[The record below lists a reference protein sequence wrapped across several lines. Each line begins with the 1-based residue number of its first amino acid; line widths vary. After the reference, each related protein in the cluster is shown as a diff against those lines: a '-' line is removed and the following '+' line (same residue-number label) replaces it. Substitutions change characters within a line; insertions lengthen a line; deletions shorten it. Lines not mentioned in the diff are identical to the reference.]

1 MLIQREDYLGFLM
14 DWKDKQIIKVIS
26 GIRRCGKS
34 TLFELFCA
42 KLQNEGVQSEQ
53 IITIN
58 FEDAENEEL
67 CDHKKLYEYVKSRM
81 LPDKMN
87 YIFLDEIQHVSDFQ
101 KAVDSLFIKKNT
113 DVYITGSNAYFMS
126 GELATLLSGRYVELK
141 MLPLSFKEYVSAF
154 DNHRSLDD
162 LYRDYVYNS
171 SFPYTVELDNRRN
184 IYAYLDGLFN
194 TIVLNDIV
202 QRKKIQDPLMLKSV
216 IKFMFDNIGNPC
228 TAKKISDTMTS
239 KGRKISNHTVENYL
253 EGLTDSLLMYRVS
266 RYDIKGK
273 EYLQLFDKYYI
284 ADVGLRYYLLGTANA
299 DMGHILENVVYL
311 ELLRRGYRVYVGKN
325 AGAEVDFVVQ
335 DIDGNTEYYQVSWS
349 VRDEQTLKRELG
361 ALESIEDH
369 NPKYILT
376 MDNDPPISY
385 NGIRQK
391 YVLEWLL
398 NK

>member
-1 MLIQREDYLGFLM
+1 
-14 DWKDKQIIKVIS
+14 
-26 GIRRCGKS
+26 
-34 TLFELFCA
+34 
-42 KLQNEGVQSEQ
+42 
-53 IITIN
+53 
-58 FEDAENEEL
+58 
-67 CDHKKLYEYVKSRM
+67 
-81 LPDKMN
+81 
-87 YIFLDEIQHVSDFQ
+87 
-101 KAVDSLFIKKNT
+101 
-113 DVYITGSNAYFMS
+113 
-126 GELATLLSGRYVELK
+126 
-141 MLPLSFKEYVSAF
+141 
-154 DNHRSLDD
+154 
-162 LYRDYVYNS
+162 
-171 SFPYTVELDNRRN
+171 
-184 IYAYLDGLFN
+184 
-194 TIVLNDIV
+194 
-202 QRKKIQDPLMLKSV
+202 MLKSV

-273 EYLQLFDKYYI
+273 EHLQLLDKYYI

-311 ELLRRGYRVYVGKN
+311 ELIRRGYRVYVGKN
-325 AGAEVDFVVQ
+325 ASTEVDFVAQ

-361 ALESIEDH
+361 ALESIPDH

-376 MDNDPPISY
+376 MDNDPPVSY

-398 NK
+398 GK